1 MELNSQLLQQAAES
15 LFGTL
20 GALDDLGNEL
30 SNTVANVY
38 YRFYAIGDM
47 SQLGVKLKATEDMSS
62 QYRSYMGLG
71 SRALAEFSAIDGVIA
86 SLRKA
91 KGENYI
97 IGNYLVQLTLDIF
110 KYRIPNAEKKS
121 AIRRSIERRFRKV
134 NEVAGLYQ
142 RMASLRIARR

>member
-1 MELNSQLLQQAAES
+1 MELNSELLQQAAEA

-38 YRFYAIGDM
+38 YRFYVIGDM
-47 SQLGVKLKATEDMSS
+47 SQLGVKLQATEDMSS

-110 KYRIPNAEKKS
+110 KYRIPNAENKS
-121 AIRRSIERRFRKV
+121 AIRR
-134 NEVAGLYQ
+134 
-142 RMASLRIARR
+142 

>member
-1 MELNSQLLQQAAES
+1 RSTTVVNVSFRCYANGHLDQL
-15 LFGTL
+15 
-20 GALDDLGNEL
+20 
-30 SNTVANVY
+30 
-38 YRFYAIGDM
+38 R
-47 SQLGVKLKATEDMSS
+47 VKIKGTEDMSS
-62 QYRSYMGLG
+62 QFRSYMGLG

-134 NEVAGLYQ
+134 N
-142 RMASLRIARR
+142 